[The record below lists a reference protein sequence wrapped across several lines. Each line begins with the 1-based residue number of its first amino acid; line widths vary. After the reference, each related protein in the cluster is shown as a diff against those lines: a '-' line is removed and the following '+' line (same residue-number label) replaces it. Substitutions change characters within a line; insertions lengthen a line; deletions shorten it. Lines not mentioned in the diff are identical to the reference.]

1 MKVSKAFSIAAT
13 TGVVLAGM
21 VTTPALA
28 WHPKGEIKKYVENT
42 TTNGARADA
51 DTAATAVAA
60 KPGDVLKYTIEI
72 KNSAAPASNEW
83 NDLHFIKLT
92 DTLPAGVE
100 LVSNASQRT
109 ISEDLAMLKPGEKH
123 TKTYLVKVISS
134 KDKDLI
140 DNKACFTGDSKVK
153 DNKQAGC
160 DTAKVK
166 VIVPPKEEKP
176 PVQPPKE
183 EPPVEQPKEEPKT
196 EAPAAPEVLP
206 VTGASNLFAP
216 LAVVGAGVAGYAGR
230 LVILKRRQK

>member
-1 MKVSKAFSIAAT
+1 MKALKALAIAGT

-21 VTTPALA
+21 VSTPVLA

-42 TTNGARADA
+42 TTNSARADA

-72 KNSAAPASNEW
+72 KNAAAPAQNEW

-92 DTLPAGVE
+92 DTLPAGVQ
-100 LVSNASQRT
+100 LVSNPAQRT
-109 ISEDLAMLKPGEKH
+109 ISEDLTMLKPGQKH
-123 TKTYLVKVISS
+123 TKTYLVKVTSD

-153 DNKQAGC
+153 DNKQQGC

-166 VIVPPKEEKP
+166 VTVPPKEEKP

-183 EPPVEQPKEEPKT
+183 EKPPVTPKEEPKVET
-196 EAPAAPEVLP
+196 PETLP
-206 VTGASNLFAP
+206 VTGAGSLFAP
-216 LAVVGAGVAGYAGR
+216 VAALGAGVAGYVGR
-230 LVILKRRQK
+230 LVVLKRRQK

>member
-1 MKVSKAFSIAAT
+1 MKVIKALAVAGT

-21 VTTPALA
+21 VSTPAFA

-42 TTNGARADA
+42 TAKTARADA

-60 KPGDVLKYTIEI
+60 KPGDVLKYIIEI
-72 KNSAAPASNEW
+72 KNTAAPAQNEW

-100 LVSNASQRT
+100 LVDKPSTRT
-109 ISEDLAMLKPGEKH
+109 ISQDLPMLKPGQKH
-123 TKTYLVKVISS
+123 TVEFMVKVTSN

-153 DNKQAGC
+153 DNKQQGC

-166 VIVPPKEEKP
+166 VTVP
-176 PVQPPKE
+176 
-183 EPPVEQPKEEPKT
+183 EQPKPKPEEPKPQPKPEQPKP
-196 EAPAAPEVLP
+196 EAPKVETPVTLPE
-206 VTGASNLFAP
+206 TGASSLFAP
-216 LAVVGAGVAGYAGR
+216 LAAVGAGVAGYTGR
-230 LVILKRRQK
+230 LIFLKRRQK